1 MNVYYLSE
9 NIYLQDNILYKN
21 KKIIKK
27 YNWHTNLNELGW
39 TKLPLQLIKKL
50 NTYSDIKYKNSQY
63 GMLDCGQDGSCFFHC
78 IAYALNTN
86 EIYKDEPYVYNS
98 HDLRNI
104 LANYITEKLFN
115 QIIEIYKILK
125 DNDEL
130 CDTWNPYN
138 IKIKEFK
145 NLITDEKNIF
155 WGDHILI
162 GLLMKVLNIN
172 IIIFNCNEF
181 KNQYNIYN
189 TMEKYDSGKKTILLI
204 YENESH
210 FKLLGHFQENNMIT
224 YFCHRNLPEEIKK
237 IMKIN
242 V

>member
-1 MNVYYLSE
+1 
-9 NIYLQDNILYKN
+9 
-21 KKIIKK
+21 
-27 YNWHTNLNELGW
+27 
-39 TKLPLQLIKKL
+39 
-50 NTYSDIKYKNSQY
+50 
-63 GMLDCGQDGSCFFHC
+63 
-78 IAYALNTN
+78 
-86 EIYKDEPYVYNS
+86 
-98 HDLRNI
+98 
-104 LANYITEKLFN
+104 
-115 QIIEIYKILK
+115 
-125 DNDEL
+125 
-130 CDTWNPYN
+130 
-138 IKIKEFK
+138 
-145 NLITDEKNIF
+145 
-155 WGDHILI
+155 
-162 GLLMKVLNIN
+162 MKVLNIN

>member
-27 YNWHTNLNELGW
+27 YNWHRNLNELGW

-224 YFCHRNLPEEIKK
+224 YFYHRNLPEEIKK

>member
-27 YNWHTNLNELGW
+27 YNWHRNLNELGW

-145 NLITDEKNIF
+145 NLITDENNIF

-224 YFCHRNLPEEIKK
+224 YFSHRNLPKEVNK
-237 IMKIN
+237 MMN
-242 V
+242 

>member
-9 NIYLQDNILYKN
+9 NIYLRDNILYKN
-21 KKIIKK
+21 NRIIRK
-27 YNWHTNLNELGW
+27 YNWHKNLNELGW

-162 GLLMKVLNIN
+162 GLLMKVLGIN
-172 IIIFNCNEF
+172 IIILNSNEF
-181 KNQYNIYN
+181 KNIYNIYN
-189 TMEKYDSGKKTILLI
+189 TMEQYDSDKNTILL
-204 YENESH
+204 
-210 FKLLGHFQENNMIT
+210 
-224 YFCHRNLPEEIKK
+224 NL
-237 IMKIN
+237 N
-242 V
+242 

>member
-27 YNWHTNLNELGW
+27 YNWHRNLNELGW

-145 NLITDEKNIF
+145 N
-155 WGDHILI
+155 
-162 GLLMKVLNIN
+162 
-172 IIIFNCNEF
+172 
-181 KNQYNIYN
+181 QYDIYN
-189 TMEKYDSGKKTILLI
+189 TMEKYNPEKFTIILI
-204 YENESH
+204 YENEYH
-210 FKLLGHFQENNMIT
+210 FKLLGNFQENN
-224 YFCHRNLPEEIKK
+224 
-237 IMKIN
+237 
-242 V
+242 

>member
-9 NIYLQDNILYKN
+9 NIYLRDNILYKN
-21 KKIIKK
+21 NKVIKK
-27 YNWHTNLNELGW
+27 YNWHRNLNELGW

-98 HDLRNI
+98 HVLRNI

-189 TMEKYDSGKKTILLI
+189 TMEKYNSDKKTILLI

>member
-27 YNWHTNLNELGW
+27 YNWHRNLNELGW

-50 NTYSDIKYKNSQY
+50 TTYSDIKYKNSQY

-104 LANYITEKLFN
+104 LANYITETLFN

-125 DNDEL
+125 DNNEL
-130 CDTWNPYN
+130 YDKWDPYT

-145 NLITDEKNIF
+145 NLITDENNIF

-162 GLLMKVLNIN
+162 GLLMKILNIN

-189 TMEKYDSGKKTILLI
+189 TMEKYNSDKKTILLI

>member
-27 YNWHTNLNELGW
+27 YNWHRNLYELGW

>member
-9 NIYLQDNILYKN
+9 NIYLRDNILYKN
-21 KKIIKK
+21 NRIIKK
-27 YNWHTNLNELGW
+27 YNWHKNLNELGW

-104 LANYITEKLFN
+104 LANYITETLFN
-115 QIIEIYKILK
+115 QILK
-125 DNDEL
+125 DNNEL
-130 CDTWNPYN
+130 YDKWDPYT

-145 NLITDEKNIF
+145 NLITDENNIF

-162 GLLMKVLNIN
+162 GLLMKILNIN

-189 TMEKYDSGKKTILLI
+189 TMEYDSDKKTIILI

-242 V
+242 VQGNN

>member
-104 LANYITEKLFN
+104 LANYITETLFN

-125 DNDEL
+125 DNNEL
-130 CDTWNPYN
+130 YDTWNPYN